1 MSVRFLQLRIFMH
14 DAFAARGWI
23 KRPAIPP
30 ADVQQ
35 SIFAIEVSADAMFLR
50 SIAAK
55 ATMFPNAG
63 KLLEFVSCDLMIGCV
78 TCLAARVVHRL
89 SAHLPP
95 SRAKNS
101 TRIFLL
107 APPEHLVEPVDA
119 PISERAVAVVERIAP
134 AAWMQFLVETTNPCR
149 SGPPAPDQPIG
160 RFFVCA
166 RSCRAAVGMREQAD
180 HPHFTD
186 CAGAKKIHA
195 TDVVRTD
202 AAVQADLNHA

>member
-14 DAFAARGWI
+14 DAFAAPGWI

-78 TCLAARVVHRL
+78 TCLATRIVDRL

-95 SRAKNS
+95 TCAKDS
-101 TRIFLL
+101 ARIFFF
-107 APPEHLVEPVDA
+107 APPEHLVEPVNA
-119 PISERAVAVVERIAP
+119 PVSERAVAVIEKIAPATWMQLFVERTKRRGSAPAIPVERI
-134 AAWMQFLVETTNPCR
+134 R
-149 SGPPAPDQPIG
+149 
-160 RFFVCA
+160 RFFICA
-166 RSCRAAVGMREQAD
+166 RRFRPAVGMREQAD
-180 HPHFTD
+180 HPNF
-186 CAGAKKIHA
+186 A
-195 TDVVRTD
+195 
-202 AAVQADLNHA
+202 